1 MLSLPETKFLRED
14 VNVWL
19 VYSGNRRRFFEDFIE
34 NSAVFLDLP
43 GFSANAHTFENEEN
57 LRRHVR
63 MADAIREYH
72 RGHTSTPPSRRV
84 GSYSGLAASSKDPQ
98 GRSFNAEVG
107 NAQRMYVEAKAG
119 DVILSPPM
127 GHYDPFL
134 IGMISEEWNPDQ
146 IAYARAYGEDALPS
160 RPVKWESLSV
170 SRRQFPDDVAKPLQN
185 PHAISLVDRS
195 LYFEIFMSSF
205 PSFVWGD
212 TSKLDVYGNA
222 YSSND
227 PLETYEA
234 AFLIKFFAAAYCA
247 FEAGRIDE
255 FNQLPPQAGILE
267 FYDPNRVL
275 EFRQNFNSPG
285 KFAIAAAAAAM
296 GLSVAAGVAVV
307 SDSSPAAV
315 NIPKASAQLEKTIP
329 DSNKNTKK
337 IADGFLKS
345 LSPQLVDKVNV
356 EYAAQ
361 ARAKL
366 GVSLR
371 RTEIAPEAK

>member
-1 MLSLPETKFLRED
+1 MLSLPDTKFLRDD

-19 VYSGNRRRFFEDFIE
+19 VYSGNRRKFFEDFIE
-34 NSAVFLDLP
+34 NSAIFLDLP
-43 GFSANAHTFENEEN
+43 GFAANEHTFEREEN
-57 LRRHVR
+57 LRRHIR
-63 MADAIREYH
+63 MADAIRDYH
-72 RGHTSTPPSRRV
+72 RGRTSTPPSRRADT
-84 GSYSGLAASSKDPQ
+84 YSGIAVSSKDPE

-107 NAQRMYVEAKAG
+107 NAQRMFLDAKVG

-134 IGMISEEWNPDQ
+134 IGVVSAEWTPDQ
-146 IAYARAYGEDALPS
+146 VAFARTYGEDALPARLVDWQS
-160 RPVKWESLSV
+160 VSV
-170 SRRQFPDDVAKPLQN
+170 SRRQFPDEVAKPLQN
-185 PHAISLVDRS
+185 PHAISLVDRR

-205 PSFVWGD
+205 PSFIWGD
-212 TSKLDVYGNA
+212 ISKLDVYGNA

-234 AFLIKFFAAAYCA
+234 AFLIKFFVAAFCAY
-247 FEAGRIDE
+247 EAGRMEE
-255 FNQLPPQAGILE
+255 FNLLPPQAGILA
-267 FYDPNRVL
+267 FYNASRVL

-296 GLSVAAGVAVV
+296 GLSVAAGIAAV

-315 NIPKASAQLEKTIP
+315 NLPKVSAQLEKTIP
-329 DSNKNTKK
+329 DSDKNTKN

-345 LSPQLVDKVNV
+345 LSPQLVDKVNL

-361 ARAKL
+361 AREKV
-366 GVSLR
+366 GISLR
-371 RTEIAPEAK
+371 RSEVAPEAK